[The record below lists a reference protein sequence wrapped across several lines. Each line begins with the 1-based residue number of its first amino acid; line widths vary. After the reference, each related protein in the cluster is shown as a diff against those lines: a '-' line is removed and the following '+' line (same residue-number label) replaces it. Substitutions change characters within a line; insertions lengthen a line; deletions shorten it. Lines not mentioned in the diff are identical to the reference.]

1 MTDDQHF
8 LKIYIFDSQTVYACN
23 ICVEGF
29 DHMEEIKEHRVISHT
44 DIVCFVTPK
53 KSNTNVVHESE
64 EGLGH
69 KCSDISEVCVT
80 VEWTKEMKY
89 SLLREIDE
97 LCNSSEGLD
106 TDGESM

>member
-1 MTDDQHF
+1 
-8 LKIYIFDSQTVYACN
+8 
-23 ICVEGF
+23 
-29 DHMEEIKEHRVISHT
+29 MEEIKEHRVISHT